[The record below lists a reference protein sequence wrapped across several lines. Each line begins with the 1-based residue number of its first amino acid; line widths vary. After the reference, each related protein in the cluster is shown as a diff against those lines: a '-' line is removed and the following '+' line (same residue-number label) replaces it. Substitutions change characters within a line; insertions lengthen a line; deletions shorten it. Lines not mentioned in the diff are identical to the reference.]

1 MLHLE
6 GGDFMKRWWIGLLI
20 GFGILIN
27 YFDRTNLSVAQQ
39 PISDLYHLSSGQ
51 MGIILSSFGWS
62 YALFQI
68 PVGALLD
75 KIGPKWLVR
84 IGTLLWS
91 LATLMTAVVSGMGLI
106 LLSRIILG
114 AAEAPAFPAASKAT
128 GYWFPVRE
136 RGLATSIFDAA
147 AKFSNVIGTP
157 LIAWAVFEWGWK
169 GGFWLTGVLSL
180 VYLVLY
186 WIFYRDPK
194 DAKLSQKEAE
204 LLREGGAQEIGT
216 APGGYGKNLAF
227 VLSQRKIWGLTLGF
241 TAYGYTFY
249 LFLTWLP
256 GYLEKQMHMTILKS
270 GWYTA
275 GPWLVA
281 TLTDLIIGGWLVDHL
296 VKRGHDSTR
305 VRKTILVI
313 GMILGL
319 AVIPAAFTN
328 NANVAVIFIAIALGG
343 LAFSAPIGWSI
354 PSLIS
359 PRGTVGTVGSVIN
372 FFNNLMSI
380 VAPIVTGYVVQFTGS
395 FESAFIIAGIVLILG
410 ILCYVLM
417 LGKIEPIRSPFED
430 AEAAK

>member
-1 MLHLE
+1 
-6 GGDFMKRWWIGLLI
+6 MKRWGIGLLI
-20 GFGILIN
+20 GLGILIN

-39 PISDLYHLSSGQ
+39 PISNLYHLNSAQ

-68 PVGALLD
+68 PIGALLD
-75 KIGPKWLVR
+75 KIGVKWLVR
-84 IGTLLWS
+84 VGTLIWS
-91 LATLMTAVVSGMGLI
+91 LATFMTAIVSGMGLLI
-106 LLSRIILG
+106 LSRVILG

-157 LIAWAVFEWGWK
+157 LIAWAVFVWGWK
-169 GGFWLTGVLSL
+169 GGFWLTGILSL
-180 VYLVLY
+180 FYLALY

-194 DAKLSQKEAE
+194 DAKLSAE
-204 LLREGGAQEIGT
+204 EEKLLREGGAQQVGT
-216 APGGYGKNLAF
+216 APGGYGKNLLF

-241 TAYGYTFY
+241 TAYGYSFY

-275 GPWLVA
+275 GPWLIA
-281 TLTDLIIGGWLVDHL
+281 TITDLVIGGWLVDHL

-328 NANVAVIFIAIALGG
+328 NPNAAVCWIAVALGG

-354 PSLIS
+354 PSLIA

-380 VAPIVTGYVVQFTGS
+380 VAPIVTGFVVDWTGS
-395 FESAFIIAGIVLILG
+395 FETAFIIAGIVLVLG
-410 ILCYVLM
+410 ILSYVLL
-417 LGKIEPIRSPFED
+417 LGKIEPIQSPFED
-430 AEAAK
+430 RDKVSA

>member
-1 MLHLE
+1 
-6 GGDFMKRWWIGLLI
+6 MKRWGIGLLI
-20 GFGILIN
+20 GLGILIN

-39 PISDLYHLSSGQ
+39 PISNLYHLNSAQ

-68 PVGALLD
+68 PIGALLD
-75 KIGPKWLVR
+75 KIGVKWLVR
-84 IGTLLWS
+84 VGTLIWS
-91 LATLMTAVVSGMGLI
+91 MATFMTAVVSGMGLLI
-106 LLSRIILG
+106 LSRVILG

-157 LIAWAVFEWGWK
+157 LIAWAVFVWGWK
-169 GGFWLTGVLSL
+169 GGFWVTGILSL
-180 VYLVLY
+180 FYLALY

-194 DAKLSQKEAE
+194 EAKLSAE
-204 LLREGGAQEIGT
+204 EEKLLREGGAQQIGT
-216 APGGYGKNLAF
+216 APGGYGKNLMF

-241 TAYGYTFY
+241 TAYGYSFY

-275 GPWLVA
+275 GPWLIA
-281 TLTDLIIGGWLVDHL
+281 TITDLVIGGWLVDHL

-319 AVIPAAFTN
+319 AVIPAAFTQN
-328 NANVAVIFIAIALGG
+328 PNAAVCWIAVALGG

-354 PSLIS
+354 PSLIA

-380 VAPIVTGYVVQFTGS
+380 VAPIVTGFVVDWTGS
-395 FESAFIIAGIVLILG
+395 FETAFIIAGIVLVLG
-410 ILCYVLM
+410 ILSYVLL
-417 LGKIEPIRSPFED
+417 LGKIEPIQSPFED
-430 AEAAK
+430 SETVNA

>member
-1 MLHLE
+1 
-6 GGDFMKRWWIGLLI
+6 MKRWGIGLLI
-20 GFGILIN
+20 GLGILIN

-39 PISDLYHLSSGQ
+39 PISNLYHLNSAQ

-68 PVGALLD
+68 PIGALLD
-75 KIGPKWLVR
+75 KIGVKWLVR
-84 IGTLLWS
+84 VGTLIWS
-91 LATLMTAVVSGMGLI
+91 LATFMTAIVSGMGLLI
-106 LLSRIILG
+106 LSRVILG

-157 LIAWAVFEWGWK
+157 LIAWAVFVWGWK
-169 GGFWLTGVLSL
+169 GGFWLTGILSL
-180 VYLVLY
+180 FYLALY

-194 DAKLSQKEAE
+194 DAKLSAE
-204 LLREGGAQEIGT
+204 EEKLLREGGAQQVGT
-216 APGGYGKNLAF
+216 APGGYGKNLLF

-241 TAYGYTFY
+241 TAYGYSFY

-275 GPWLVA
+275 GPWLIA
-281 TLTDLIIGGWLVDHL
+281 TITDLVIGGWLVDHL

-328 NANVAVIFIAIALGG
+328 NPNAAVCWIAVALGG

-354 PSLIS
+354 PSLIA

-380 VAPIVTGYVVQFTGS
+380 VAPIVTGFVVDWTGS
-395 FESAFIIAGIVLILG
+395 FETAFIIAGIVLVLG
-410 ILCYVLM
+410 ILSYVLL
-417 LGKIEPIRSPFED
+417 LGKIEPIQSPFEERD
-430 AEAAK
+430 KVSA